1 LTALTAKHLLTSTG
15 RIKNRRVVKQ
25 MKRRDDFRIAHIIST
40 AWFIICVGYILVLAL
55 RQAGVH
61 WWVVFSI
68 SGQGALIIL
77 LLVSLYL
84 FAIFRG
90 ISSSQKVQ
98 VEHPLTSTIYYTG
111 FYVSAPFLGC
121 LSGLLGMIGTNSVS
135 QFLLGI
141 AMGTLGTTFLVWVIV
156 DPLIGLLEMILPVS
170 RKHRAQRLAQA
181 KAERD
186 KKQKAKVRLLEDVLE
201 QEESDRLNWQEILK
215 PQAEILA
222 GLLTA
227 EITDLKQVEQ
237 EAVGIGVS
245 AWQTGGL
252 NCMRELRDMAIAL
265 CHQKY
270 QNKAIVDYINFWWD
284 GIGNWRAAPLG

>member
-1 LTALTAKHLLTSTG
+1 MM
-15 RIKNRRVVKQ
+15 RQ
-25 MKRRDDFRIAHIIST
+25 RDELRIAHIAST
-40 AWFIICVGYILVLAL
+40 VWFILCVGYILVLAL
-55 RQAGVH
+55 RQAGVY

-98 VEHPLTSTIYYTG
+98 VEHPLTSTVYYSV

-121 LSGLLGMIGTNSVS
+121 LAGLLGMIGINTGS

-156 DPLIGLLEMILPVS
+156 DPIIGLIEMILPAS
-170 RKHRAQRLAQA
+170 RKHRAQRFAQS
-181 KAERD
+181 KIERD
-186 KKQKAKVRLLEDVLE
+186 KKQKARVRLLEEVIEKEDA
-201 QEESDRLNWQEILK
+201 DRLYWQEILK
-215 PQAEILA
+215 PQAEKLA

-227 EITDLKQVEQ
+227 DVTDLKQVER

-252 NCMRELRDMAIAL
+252 SCMRELRDMAIAL
-265 CHQKY
+265 CKQKHQ
-270 QNKAIVDYINFWWD
+270 NRAIVDYISFWWD
-284 GIGNWRAAPLG
+284 GIGNWRAAPIG

>member
-1 LTALTAKHLLTSTG
+1 MM
-15 RIKNRRVVKQ
+15 RRVDLK
-25 MKRRDDFRIAHIIST
+25 FAHIAST
-40 AWFIICVGYILVLAL
+40 VWFILCVGYILVLAL
-55 RQAGVH
+55 RQAGMH
-61 WWVVFSI
+61 WWVVFSL

-98 VEHPLTSTIYYTG
+98 MEHPLTSTIHYAV

-121 LSGLLGMIGTNSVS
+121 LAGLLGMIGTNIFS

-156 DPLIGLLEMILPVS
+156 DPLIGLLEMILPAS
-170 RKHRAQRLAQA
+170 RKHRSQRLDQT
-181 KAERD
+181 KTERD
-186 KKQKAKVRLLEDVLE
+186 KKQKAGVRLLEEVLE
-201 QEESDRLNWQEILK
+201 KEESDRLYWQEVLK
-215 PQAEILA
+215 PQAEKLA
-222 GLLTA
+222 GLLTTD
-227 EITDLKQVEQ
+227 ITDLKQVER

-252 NCMRELRDMAIAL
+252 SCMRELRDMAMAL
-265 CHQKY
+265 CKQKY
-270 QNKAIVDYINFWWD
+270 QNRAIVDYINFWWD

>member
-1 LTALTAKHLLTSTG
+1 
-15 RIKNRRVVKQ
+15 
-25 MKRRDDFRIAHIIST
+25 MKRRDDLRIAHIIST

-55 RQAGVH
+55 RQAGFH

-156 DPLIGLLEMILPVS
+156 DPLIGLLEMILPAS
-170 RKHRAQRLAQA
+170 RKHRAQRVAQA

-186 KKQKAKVRLLEDVLE
+186 KKQKARVRLLEDVLE
-201 QEESDRLNWQEILK
+201 KEESDRLNWQEVLK
-215 PQAEILA
+215 PQAEKLA

-252 NCMRELRDMAIAL
+252 SCMRELRDMAIAL
-265 CHQKY
+265 SNQKY
-270 QNKAIVDYINFWWD
+270 ENKAIVDYINFWWD

>member
-1 LTALTAKHLLTSTG
+1 M
-15 RIKNRRVVKQ
+15 RQRDE
-25 MKRRDDFRIAHIIST
+25 MKIAHIAST
-40 AWFIICVGYILVLAL
+40 SWFIICVGYILVLAL

-90 ISSSQKVQ
+90 ISSSQKEK
-98 VEHPLTSTIYYTG
+98 VEHPLTSTKYYVA

-121 LSGLLGMIGTNSVS
+121 MAGLLGMIGARSNS

-156 DPLIGLLEMILPVS
+156 DPLIGLLEMILPAS
-170 RKHRAQRLAQA
+170 RKHCAQRQAQT
-181 KAERD
+181 KIERD
-186 KKQKAKVRLLEDVLE
+186 KKQKARVRLLEEVIE
-201 QEESDRLNWQEILK
+201 KEESDKLYWQEILK
-215 PQAEILA
+215 PQAEKLA

-227 EITDLKQVEQ
+227 DITDIKQIEQ

-252 NCMRELRDMAIAL
+252 SCMRELRDMAMAL
-265 CHQKY
+265 CKQKY
-270 QNKAIVDYINFWWD
+270 QNRAIADYINFWWD

>member
-1 LTALTAKHLLTSTG
+1 M
-15 RIKNRRVVKQ
+15 RRRV
-25 MKRRDDFRIAHIIST
+25 DLRIAHIAST
-40 AWFIICVGYILVLAL
+40 AWFVICVGYILVLAL

-98 VEHPLTSTIYYTG
+98 VEHPLTSTIYYAV

-156 DPLIGLLEMILPVS
+156 DPLIGLLEMLLPVS

-181 KAERD
+181 KAERH
-186 KKQKAKVRLLEDVLE
+186 KKQKARVRLLEDVLE
-201 QEESDRLNWQEILK
+201 KEESDRLYWQEILK
-215 PQAEILA
+215 PQAEKLA

-227 EITDLKQVEQ
+227 DITDIKKVEK
-237 EAVGIGVS
+237 ETVGIGVS

-252 NCMRELRDMAIAL
+252 NCMRELRDMTMAI
-265 CHQKY
+265 CKQKY
-270 QNKAIVDYINFWWD
+270 RNKAVVDYINFWWD
-284 GIGNWRAAPLG
+284 GIGNWRAAPIG

>member
-1 LTALTAKHLLTSTG
+1 
-15 RIKNRRVVKQ
+15 
-25 MKRRDDFRIAHIIST
+25 MKRRVDFRIAHISST
-40 AWFIICVGYILVLAL
+40 IWFTICVGYILILAL

-77 LLVSLYL
+77 LLISLYL

-98 VEHPLTSTIYYTG
+98 EEHPLTSTIYYTG
-111 FYVSAPFLGC
+111 FYVSAPFLGF
-121 LSGLLGMIGTNSVS
+121 LSGLLGMIGVNSVN

-141 AMGTLGTTFLVWVIV
+141 AMGTLGTTFLVWVIL
-156 DPLIGLLEMILPVS
+156 DPLLGLLEMILPAS

-181 KAERD
+181 KVERD
-186 KKQKAKVRLLEDVLE
+186 EKQKARVRLLEDVIE
-201 QEESDRLNWQEILK
+201 KEESDRLNWQEVLK
-215 PQAEILA
+215 PQAEKLA

-227 EITDLKQVEQ
+227 DITDLKQLEQ
-237 EAVGIGVS
+237 ETVGIGVS

-252 NCMRELRDMAIAL
+252 NCMRELRDMTMDI
-265 CHQKY
+265 CKQKY
-270 QNKAIVDYINFWWD
+270 RNNATVDYINFWWD
-284 GIGNWRAAPLG
+284 GIGNWRATPIG

>member
-1 LTALTAKHLLTSTG
+1 MM
-15 RIKNRRVVKQ
+15 RRV
-25 MKRRDDFRIAHIIST
+25 DSRIAHIAST
-40 AWFIICVGYILVLAL
+40 TWFILCVSYILVLAL
-55 RQAGVH
+55 RQAGVN
-61 WWVVFSI
+61 WWVVFSL

-98 VEHPLTSTIYYTG
+98 VEHPLTSTMYYAA

-121 LSGLLGMIGTNSVS
+121 LSGLLGMIGTNSIN

-156 DPLIGLLEMILPVS
+156 DPLIGLIEMILPVS

-181 KAERD
+181 KDERD
-186 KKQKAKVRLLEDVLE
+186 KNQQARVRLLEEVFE
-201 QEESDRLNWQEILK
+201 KEESDRLYWQEALK
-215 PQAEILA
+215 PQAEKLA
-222 GLLTA
+222 GLLTTD
-227 EITDLKQVEQ
+227 ITDIKQVEQ

-252 NCMRELRDMAIAL
+252 SCMRELRDMTMAI
-265 CHQKY
+265 CKQKY
-270 QNKAIVDYINFWWD
+270 QNRAIVDYISFWWD
-284 GIGNWRAAPLG
+284 GIGNWRAAPIA